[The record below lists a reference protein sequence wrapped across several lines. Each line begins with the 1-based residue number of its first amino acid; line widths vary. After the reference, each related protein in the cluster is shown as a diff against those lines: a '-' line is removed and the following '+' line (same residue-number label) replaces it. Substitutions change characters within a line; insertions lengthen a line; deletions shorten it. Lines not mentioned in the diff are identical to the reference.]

1 MQLSLIDEVPEF
13 NKAYFLDV
21 YAEALYDSGKEK
33 MRLKTINGQQ
43 VPEDLSISIASKFI
57 SRYPEGTIYKLDTKL
72 VNKNGKKPYFV
83 ALKGKQVERA
93 IEFFDYNL
101 KVQYGFDQEFSFRR
115 AASGRV
121 MPVQVTSRRA
131 AR

>member
-13 NKAYFLDV
+13 TKSYFLDV
-21 YAEALYDSGKEK
+21 YAEALYDEGKDK

-57 SRYPEGTIYKLDTKL
+57 SKYPVGTIYKLDTKL
-72 VNKNGKKPYFV
+72 INKGGKKPYFIAV
-83 ALKGKQVERA
+83 KAKGVQRA

-101 KVQYGFDQEFSFRR
+101 KVQYGFNRKVSFR
-115 AASGRV
+115 
-121 MPVQVTSRRA
+121 
-131 AR
+131 

>member
-13 NKAYFLDV
+13 TKSYFLDV
-21 YAEALYDSGKEK
+21 YAEALYDEGKDK

-57 SRYPEGTIYKLDTKL
+57 SKYPVGTIYKLDTKL
-72 VNKNGKKPYFV
+72 INKGGKKPYFIAV
-83 ALKGKQVERA
+83 KAKGVQRA

-101 KVQYGFDQEFSFRR
+101 KVQYGFNQKVSFR
-115 AASGRV
+115 
-121 MPVQVTSRRA
+121 
-131 AR
+131 